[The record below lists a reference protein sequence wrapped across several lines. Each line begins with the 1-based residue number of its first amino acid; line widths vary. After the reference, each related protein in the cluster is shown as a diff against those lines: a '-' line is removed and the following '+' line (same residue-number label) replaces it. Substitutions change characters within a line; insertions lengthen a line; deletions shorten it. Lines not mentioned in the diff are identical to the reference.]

1 MKIADVMTHRVIS
14 VTPDVSVTEAANLM
28 LQAKISGLPVVDYSG
43 KLTGII
49 TEGDFLRRAEMGT
62 TKRRPR
68 WLEFFTSTGKLAD
81 KYVRSHGRKVSEV
94 MSLDP
99 HAVTEDTSLGEAV
112 ELMDRHRIKRL
123 PVLRDGKPVGM
134 VSRANLMQALLNL
147 ARPDSSLQAADWAI
161 RDQILA
167 ELKKQPWAGLR
178 PRARSRRRFAK
189 SAATGNGAAICW
201 YIARS
206 APDPPRRRPERFP
219 TPGSLPFASLDP
231 IPRVP
236 TSGAI
241 LHYGNVAGR

>member
-1 MKIADVMTHRVIS
+1 MKIADIMTHRIIS
-14 VTPDVSVTEAANLM
+14 VTPDVSVTAAANLM

-81 KYVRSHGRKVSEV
+81 EYVRSHGRKVSEI

-99 HAVTEDTSLGEAV
+99 HAVTEDTSLSEAV

-167 ELKKQPWAGLR
+167 ELKKQPWAPVYGIDVTVRNGVVDLR
-178 PRARSRRRFAK
+178 G
-189 SAATGNGAAICW
+189 TIL
-201 YIARS
+201 
-206 APDPPRRRPERFP
+206 DERERKALVIVAEN
-219 TPGSLPFASLDP
+219 TPGVKEVRDHVAL
-231 IPRVP
+231 IEPR
-236 TSGAI
+236 SGVLVYKPDEESQRA
-241 LHYGNVAGR
+241 NEA